1 MSFGLTNIPATFQA
15 LINTVLKPFLIR
27 FMLVFFDDILVYN
40 SLLDLHLQLLRAIL
54 KALRRNQLF
63 IKRTMC

>member
-15 LINTVLKPFLIR
+15 LINTVLKPFLMR

-40 SLLDLHLQLLRAIL
+40 SLLDLHLQLLREIL

>member
-40 SLLDLHLQLLRAIL
+40 SLLDLHLQLLREIL